1 MTFTKMALLP
11 LAICVLLSL
20 LTNVRGKHYLIQT
33 KDNNKADFLQDYNKN
48 EDYNAGNTASAHT
61 KESEYGTDYG
71 SSDGKSVA
79 NATDKAN
86 KTEEEKEAEEG
97 NDKVSPGYAD
107 DLAGPCIEDN
117 DENNKYLKSVQ
128 PDVDKFFPMA
138 KNGGMKVDT
147 MNETDLDKY
156 TEDLMKFSETFQ
168 KELKNRVIKDGKKC
182 IKLNFKWEFMID
194 SMLNAEL
201 SKMDFLEETNE
212 TDVVEEKKA
221 TDGKENAEGAKDK
234 EGEKEGEGKVGK
246 EAEGGSAKK
255 EEKEAKEEKG
265 GEEKKEEGENEK
277 KEEKKEKAARKRN
290 RRV

>member
-1 MTFTKMALLP
+1 MGRSKMTFTKMALLP

-33 KDNNKADFLQDYNKN
+33 KDKNKADFLQDYNKN

-86 KTEEEKEAEEG
+86 
-97 NDKVSPGYAD
+97 
-107 DLAGPCIEDN
+107 
-117 DENNKYLKSVQ
+117 NKYLKSVQ

-147 MNETDLDKY
+147 MNETDLEKY

-168 KELKNRVIKDGKKC
+168 KQLKNRVIKDGKKC

-194 SMLNAEL
+194 SMLTNNF
-201 SKMDFLEETNE
+201 SKIDFLEEANG
-212 TDVVEEKKA
+212 TDIVEEKEA

>member
-1 MTFTKMALLP
+1 MNSLL
-11 LAICVLLSL
+11 LLSIFGI
-20 LTNVRGKHYLIQT
+20 NIFFIV
-33 KDNNKADFLQDYNKN
+33 
-48 EDYNAGNTASAHT
+48 
-61 KESEYGTDYG
+61 
-71 SSDGKSVA
+71 DGKSVA

-86 KTEEEKEAEEG
+86 KTEEGKEAEEG
-97 NDKVSPGYAD
+97 NDKVNPGYAD

-194 SMLNAEL
+194 SMLNTEL
-201 SKMDFLEETNE
+201 SITDFLEETNG
-212 TDVVEEKKA
+212 TDVVEEKGA

-234 EGEKEGEGKVGK
+234 KGATDGK
-246 EAEGGSAKK
+246 ENA
-255 EEKEAKEEKG
+255 
-265 GEEKKEEGENEK
+265 
-277 KEEKKEKAARKRN
+277 
-290 RRV
+290 

>member
-1 MTFTKMALLP
+1 MTFTKMAHLP

-33 KDNNKADFLQDYNKN
+33 KDKNKADFLQDYNKN
-48 EDYNAGNTASAHT
+48 EDYNAGNTASVHT

-97 NDKVSPGYAD
+97 KDKVSPGYAD

-128 PDVDKFFPMA
+128 PDVDKYFPMSMNG
-138 KNGGMKVDT
+138 NGGVNVLV
-147 MNETDLDKY
+147 MNETESEKF
-156 TEDLMKFSETFQ
+156 TEEMKKFSATFQ

-182 IKLNFKWEFMID
+182 IKLNFKWAFMID
-194 SMLNAEL
+194 SILNTEL
-201 SKMDFLEETNE
+201 PTIDDLGEKNE
-212 TDVVEEKKA
+212 KDVVEEKEP

-234 EGEKEGEGKVGK
+234 EGKKRRGGQGWEGSR
-246 EAEGGSAKK
+246 GG
-255 EEKEAKEEKG
+255 
-265 GEEKKEEGENEK
+265 
-277 KEEKKEKAARKRN
+277 
-290 RRV
+290 